1 MRGESRKTVKK
12 IGLIVN
18 PVAGMGGSVG
28 LKGTDGG
35 MYSKAV
41 EMGARPVTPSRAA
54 AFLSHIK
61 HRDGLLLLTGPD
73 KMGED
78 VARDSGIEYRVVS
91 SLDGDSVTAD
101 DTRRV
106 GREMSDEVDLIVF
119 VGGDGTARDICD
131 AVGLKTPVL
140 GVPSGVKMFGSVF
153 AVSAVAAAEIV
164 DAFIEGNTSA
174 SEKEVLDI
182 DEDAYRQGRLDSKLY
197 GYLRV
202 PEVTGLVQSGKEA
215 TVSTESSQENQAEIA
230 RYIIEGMKE
239 EVLYL
244 LGAGTTTAAIA
255 GKLGLEKTL
264 LGVDAVY
271 GSRLV
276 AEDLNEKRMLD
287 LIKLYPGV
295 KIIISPIGGNAF
307 IFGRG
312 NQEFSPAV
320 LKQVKR
326 DDIVVV
332 ATRNKMRGVSCL
344 RVDTNDSEVD
354 GKLKG
359 FMRVIT
365 HYNEEVLIEVA

>member
-1 MRGESRKTVKK
+1 MKK
-12 IGLIVN
+12 IGLIIN

-28 LKGTDGG
+28 LKGTDGA
-35 MYSKAV
+35 MYSRAL
-41 EMGARPVTPSRAA
+41 EMGASPVTPLRAA
-54 AFLSHIK
+54 AFLSHVK
-61 HRDGLLLLTGPD
+61 HRDGWLLLAGPG

-78 VARDSGIEYRVVS
+78 VVRDSGIEYRVVS
-91 SLDGDSVTAD
+91 SIDGKKVTAD
-101 DTRRV
+101 DTRRIA
-106 GREMSDEVDLIVF
+106 RDMSEEADLIVF

-131 AVGLKTPVL
+131 AVGMKTPVI

-153 AVSAVAAAEIV
+153 AVNAMAVAEIV
-164 DAFIEGNTSA
+164 DSFLESDTGI

-182 DEDAYRQGRLDSKLY
+182 DEAAYREGRLNSKLY

-215 TVSTESSQENQAEIA
+215 TVSNGSSQENQAEIA
-230 RYIIEGMKE
+230 RYITENMDEGA
-239 EVLYL
+239 LYL

-255 GKLGLEKTL
+255 RRLGLEKTL
-264 LGVDAVY
+264 LGVDAVS
-271 GSRLV
+271 GGRLV
-276 AEDLNEKRMLD
+276 AGNINEKKMLE
-287 LIKLYPGV
+287 LIKGYPAT
-295 KIIISPIGGNAF
+295 KIVISPIGGNAF

-326 DDIVVV
+326 EDIVVV
-332 ATRNKMRGVSCL
+332 ATRDKMRGVTCL

-354 GKLKG
+354 GMLKG
-359 FMRVIT
+359 FMRVVT

>member
-1 MRGESRKTVKK
+1 MKK
-12 IGLIVN
+12 VGLIVN

-28 LKGTDGG
+28 LKGTDGE
-35 MYSKAV
+35 MYSKAI
-41 EMGARPVTPSRAA
+41 EMGASPVTPLRAA
-54 AFLSHIK
+54 AFLSNLK
-61 HRDGLLLLTGPD
+61 HRHGFMLLAGPG

-78 VARDSGIEYRVVS
+78 VARDSGIEYRVLS
-91 SLDGDSVTAD
+91 SIDGETVTAD
-101 DTRRV
+101 DTRRI
-106 GREMSDEVDLIVF
+106 GREMSDEADLIVF

-131 AVGLKTPVL
+131 AVGMKTPVI

-153 AVSAVAAAEIV
+153 AVNAVAAAEIV
-164 DAFIEGNTSA
+164 DSFLEGDTGV

-182 DEDAYRQGRLDSKLY
+182 DEEAYRQGRLDSRLY

-215 TVSTESSQENQAEIA
+215 TVSNESSQENQAEIA
-230 RYIIEGMKE
+230 RYIIEDMEE

-255 GKLGLEKTL
+255 KMLGLEKTL
-264 LGVDAVY
+264 LGVDAIY
-271 GSRLV
+271 NHRLV
-276 AEDLNEKRMLD
+276 ADNLNEKKMLE
-287 LIKLYPGV
+287 LIGHYPRV

-320 LKQVKR
+320 LKRVRR

-332 ATRNKMRGVSCL
+332 ATRDKMKGVLCL

-354 GKLKG
+354 GKLRG
-359 FMRVIT
+359 FMRVVT